1 MILFFCAVVV
11 VIKLI
16 GTGIA
21 AKMFGRPWPVVA
33 ASSFVLAQVGEFAF
47 ILEKIG
53 REAGL
58 TPADRGED
66 GSQVFIAVTV
76 LLIAITQLL
85 FSAGRRVQRSM
96 EARADDESQ
105 IAQA

>member
-1 MILFFCAVVV
+1 VF
-11 VIKLI
+11 K
-16 GTGIA
+16 
-21 AKMFGRPWPVVA
+21 RPWPVVA

-76 LLIAITQLL
+76 ALIAMTPLL
-85 FSAGRRVQRSM
+85 FTVGRRVQHSM
-96 EARADDESQ
+96 ERDANDTAVSQ
-105 IAQA
+105 NTPT